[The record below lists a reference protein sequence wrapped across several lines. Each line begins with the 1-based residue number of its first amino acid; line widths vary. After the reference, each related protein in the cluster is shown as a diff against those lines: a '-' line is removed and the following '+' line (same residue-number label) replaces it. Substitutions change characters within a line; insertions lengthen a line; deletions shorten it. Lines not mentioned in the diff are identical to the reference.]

1 MNKVFLSV
9 MMMTMLFILI
19 VAEASGADFNF
30 SRVDAKGT
38 GCPIGT
44 TSIVSTQDQNTV
56 SILFDEMRVELPQY
70 DLDNDNDVITDEN
83 PSRGRKDDPFYSH
96 KTCAI
101 NIDAT
106 IAEGQQ
112 VDSVEISVDFRGMSF
127 LDTGV
132 QALFHS
138 QFVEFKGPRA
148 QSRRAKDMVARKVWR
163 NGGVD
168 EDWLIEATKVV
179 DVKSECASRGDL
191 QAHFSLLNIVKAQI
205 QPQYRNRDV
214 TGLISLDST
223 DLKAA
228 LKVKVHT
235 SPCRGGGR
243 PNSGNNPRTD
253 EPQRPDRPSRGQGIC
268 PRGYVFS
275 PSFGRCIPSRR

>member
-1 MNKVFLSV
+1 MNKVFFSI
-9 MMMTMLFILI
+9 MMLTMLFIVI

-30 SRVDAKGT
+30 SQVDTKGS

-44 TSIVSTQDQNTV
+44 TSIVSSQDQNTV

-70 DLDNDNDVITDEN
+70 NQDNDNDVITDEN
-83 PSRGRKDDPFYSH
+83 PSRGRKDDPYFSH

-101 NIDAT
+101 DIDAT

-112 VDSVEISVDFRGMSF
+112 VDSVEVSIDFRGMSF
-127 LDTGV
+127 LDQGV

-138 QFVEFKGPRA
+138 QFLEFKGPRA

-168 EDWLIEATKVV
+168 EDWFIQSNKVI
-179 DVKSECASRGDL
+179 DIKSECATRGDL
-191 QAHFSLLNIVKAQI
+191 KAHFSLLNIIKAQI
-205 QPQYRNRDV
+205 QPQYRGSEV
-214 TGLISLDST
+214 TGLISLDSA

-228 LKVKVHT
+228 LKVKVNT
-235 SPCRGGGR
+235 SACRGNGR
-243 PNSGNNPRTD
+243 PNPRTD
-253 EPQRPDRPSRGQGIC
+253 GPQRPDRPGRGQGLC

>member
-1 MNKVFLSV
+1 MNKVFFSI
-9 MMMTMLFILI
+9 MMLTMLFIVI
-19 VAEASGADFNF
+19 IAEASGADFNF
-30 SRVDAKGT
+30 SQIDTKGS

-44 TSIVSTQDQNTV
+44 TSIVTSQDQNTV

-70 DLDNDNDVITDEN
+70 SQDNDNDVITDEN
-83 PSRGRKDDPFYSH
+83 PSRGRRDDPYFAH

-101 NIDAT
+101 DIDAT

-112 VDSVEISVDFRGMSF
+112 VDSVEVSIDFRGMSF
-127 LDTGV
+127 LDQGV

-138 QFVEFKGPRA
+138 QFLEFKGPRA

-163 NGGVD
+163 NGGAD
-168 EDWLIEATKVV
+168 EDWFIQSSKVL
-179 DVKSECASRGDL
+179 DIKSECAFRGDL
-191 QAHFSLLNIVKAQI
+191 RAHFSLLNIIKAQI
-205 QPQYRNRDV
+205 QPQYRNNNV
-214 TGLISLDST
+214 TGLVSLDSA

-228 LKVKVHT
+228 LKVKVNT
-235 SPCRGGGR
+235 SPCRGNGR
-243 PNSGNNPRTD
+243 SNPRTD
-253 EPQRPDRPSRGQGIC
+253 EPQRPDRPGRGQGVC